1 MSDLTPTKEEATAYR
16 AIRKRHKLTIREI
29 LPALLGAI
37 EPESECVVDFVE
49 NLPHVRLGKLP
60 EQVDTCTICQLEFG
74 NETEESDS
82 AVRLSCG
89 HFFGADCLKRRFM
102 QHETCSIC
110 HAKVFDRPVIE
121 DWAFPEMRRLVANFY
136 RVTCTFLRSQNQN
149 DESDSRYA
157 TFVAWS
163 NVVGGTNILWAEVYR
178 QMAREVIADLNLFE
192 H

>member
-16 AIRKRHKLTIREI
+16 AIRKRHKLTIRGI

-37 EPESECVVDFVE
+37 EPESEYVVDFVE

-82 AVRLSCG
+82 A
-89 HFFGADCLKRRFM
+89 A
-102 QHETCSIC
+102 
-110 HAKVFDRPVIE
+110 
-121 DWAFPEMRRLVANFY
+121 
-136 RVTCTFLRSQNQN
+136 CTFLQSQNQN
-149 DESDSRYA
+149 DETDSRYA

-163 NVVGGTNILWAEVYR
+163 NVVGGANILWAEVYR
-178 QMAREVIADLNLFE
+178 QLAREVIADLNLFE